1 MVGLLAA
8 EGLQE
13 LAIEAG
19 MVVFVDVF
27 GHLAGS
33 EADGKLCGFGPK
45 GCGRAGL
52 FVADGALCTGLDG
65 GDFALGTYDPEAG
78 GGLLTAIYALAIFLP
93 SLAVTIRRL
102 HDTGRTGW
110 WCLIPIVPCVGA
122 IVLIVFLAQASER
135 GSNAYGPDPRE
146 ATA

>member
-1 MVGLLAA
+1 MHWYLKVLKNYVGF
-8 EGLQE
+8 Q
-13 LAIEAG
+13 
-19 MVVFVDVF
+19 
-27 GHLAGS
+27 
-33 EADGKLCGFGPK
+33 
-45 GCGRAGL
+45 GRAQQAEYWMFAL
-52 FVADGALCTGLDG
+52 FNVLASVLLTV

-110 WCLIPIVPCVGA
+110 WCLIAIVPCVGA
-122 IVLIVFLAQASER
+122 IVLIVFLAQAGER